1 MEYYSVMKSNS
12 VGTCYNMDR
21 PWKTLFY
28 VKKKMK
34 DHTLYDFI
42 YMKHPEKVDLQGQKV
57 SQWLFGEEPVR
68 GNC

>member
-1 MEYYSVMKSNS
+1 MLQH
-12 VGTCYNMDR
+12 GQ
-21 PWKTLFY
+21 TLKN
-28 VKKKMK
+28 VILCEKKKMK

-57 SQWLFGEEPVR
+57 SQRLFGEEPVR